1 MAALTFGHANI
12 IAGWLTMVLGI
23 LSGAII
29 GLWAFAGPFPT
40 PKGHTNY
47 TDLSRRMVRLGHIA
61 LIALPMINILYGQY
75 IDSIPVSDS
84 LKMLG
89 SRGMI
94 VCMIGVPL
102 FLDRLINLIH
112 DRQKGYSLS
121 HSSFII
127 NILSRIFLSPYLFVF
142 F

>member
-102 FLDRLINLIH
+102 FLFLGSIYLPFKYVEAIPVSAGFIALAIMSYGHYLLLI
-112 DRQKGYSLS
+112 Q
-121 HSSFII
+121 
-127 NILSRIFLSPYLFVF
+127 
-142 F
+142 